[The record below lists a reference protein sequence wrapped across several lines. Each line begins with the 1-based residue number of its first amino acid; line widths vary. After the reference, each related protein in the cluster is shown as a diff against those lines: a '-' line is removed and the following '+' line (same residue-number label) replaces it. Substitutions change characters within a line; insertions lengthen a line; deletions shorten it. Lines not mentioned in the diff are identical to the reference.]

1 MTMKQQ
7 VIEAGGGQDYDWAND
22 HICVKTTCDHA
33 DGRITMVE
41 DTLKPGF
48 RLACHYHK
56 KMTAMSEAQ
65 YADGTLMQSL
75 AEQYDTWMV

>member
-1 MTMKQQ
+1 
-7 VIEAGGGQDYDWAND
+7 
-22 HICVKTTCDHA
+22 
-33 DGRITMVE
+33 MVE